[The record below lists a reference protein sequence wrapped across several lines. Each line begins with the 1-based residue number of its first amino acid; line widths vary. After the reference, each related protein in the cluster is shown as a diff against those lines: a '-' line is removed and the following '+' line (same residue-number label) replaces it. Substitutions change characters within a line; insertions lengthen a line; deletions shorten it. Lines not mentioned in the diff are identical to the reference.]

1 MKFPLPV
8 SAARY
13 PYGLPVASIR
23 QVELCQGHLLPDR
36 EGLLLPP
43 GQNMQCLTC
52 LNTLLAKILLVDDIV
67 GGVSEGAYLEPAV
80 LAVQRELD
88 QVHGAAR
95 SQGQPLGVAHRA
107 VRRNADKPGDKLIQY
122 LKVFK
127 LHTSIVWPILKQY
140 VRNTGPS
147 MF

>member
-1 MKFPLPV
+1 MCI
-8 SAARY
+8 A
-13 PYGLPVASIR
+13 
-23 QVELCQGHLLPDR
+23 ET
-36 EGLLLPP
+36 
-43 GQNMQCLTC
+43 TC
-52 LNTLLAKILLVDDIV
+52 LDSLLAKILLVDDIV

-107 VRRNADKPGDKLIQY
+107 VRGDADKPGDKLIQY

-127 LHTSIVWPILKQY
+127 LPISIAWPILKQY
-140 VRNTGPS
+140 VRNSGPS